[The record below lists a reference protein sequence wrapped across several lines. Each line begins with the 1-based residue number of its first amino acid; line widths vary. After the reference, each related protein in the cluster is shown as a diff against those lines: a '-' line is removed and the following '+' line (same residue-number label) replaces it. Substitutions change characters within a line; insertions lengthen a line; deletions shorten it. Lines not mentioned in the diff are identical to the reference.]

1 MEDAQFLTELYDI
14 IRQHG
19 DAGYEDI
26 ISEKSSYPYL
36 YHLSEIRANLI
47 DWIWMHKDMR
57 VLERNPEC
65 GALTGK
71 LLEKAGT
78 VTCVAED
85 KRYADIIRGRCKSA
99 KEELTILDEADFL
112 AEDGTEGQSY
122 EKQSCEKQT
131 CEKYDVIL
139 IAGSFYRYKGE
150 LAKLHA
156 QLKPQGRLIVADANR
171 LGLKFFAGCREEYQG
186 TYFSGVEGYEDEQ
199 KTELLPRCYTKAEYT
214 KYLRDAGFEKL
225 KFYYPYPDYKFPNCI
240 YSDEW
245 LPGEGELADNRRNFE
260 GDRLQLFDERKV
272 YDTLL
277 REGLFG
283 AFSNSY
289 LIEAYV

>member
-26 ISEKSSYPYL
+26 IARKSSYPYL

-47 DWIWMHKDMR
+47 DWIPMHKDMR
-57 VLERNPEC
+57 ILERNPEC
-65 GALTGK
+65 GALTGR

-85 KRYADIIRGRCKSA
+85 KRHADIIRERHKAA

-112 AEDGTEGQSY
+112 AEDATEIQSG
-122 EKQSCEKQT
+122 
-131 CEKYDVIL
+131 EKYDVIL
-139 IAGSFYRYKGE
+139 IVGSFYRYKGE

-171 LGLKFFAGCREEYQG
+171 LGLKFFAGCREEYRG
-186 TYFSGVEGYEDEQ
+186 TYFSGVEGYEDERDAA
-199 KTELLPRCYTKAEYT
+199 LLPGCYTKTEYMG
-214 KYLRDAGFEKL
+214 YLRAAGFDEL

-277 REGLFG
+277 KEGLFG

-289 LIEAYV
+289 LIEAYA

>member
-1 MEDAQFLTELYDI
+1 MEDAQFFTELYEI

-19 DAGYEDI
+19 DGGYEDV

-36 YHLSEIRANLI
+36 YHLSAIRQNLI
-47 DWIWMHKDMR
+47 DWIPISKDMC

-85 KRYADIIRGRCKSA
+85 KRHADIIRARNKAVGDA
-99 KEELTILDEADFL
+99 LTLLSETDFL
-112 AEDGTEGQSY
+112 AENHT
-122 EKQSCEKQT
+122 
-131 CEKYDVIL
+131 EKYDIIL
-139 IAGSFYRYKGE
+139 IVGSFYRYRDE
-150 LAKLHA
+150 LVRMREL
-156 QLKPQGRLIVADANR
+156 LKPEGRLIVADANR
-171 LGLKFFAGCREEYQG
+171 LGLKFFAGCRDEYRG
-186 TYFSGVEGYEDEQ
+186 TYFSGVEGYE
-199 KTELLPRCYTKAEYT
+199 TEEHTENAPRCYTGSEYT
-214 KYLRDAGFEKL
+214 KYLKDAGFTEL

-240 YSDEW
+240 YSDAW
-245 LPGEGELADNRRNFE
+245 LPGEGELMDNRRNFE

-277 REGLFG
+277 REGVFQT
-283 AFSNSY
+283 FSNSY
-289 LIEAYV
+289 LIEAYARP

>member
-1 MEDAQFLTELYDI
+1 MEDAQFLAELYDI

-19 DAGYEDI
+19 DEGYEKI
-26 ISEKSSYPYL
+26 ISEKSSYQYL
-36 YHLSEIRANLI
+36 YHLSEIRQNLV
-47 DWIWMHKDMR
+47 DWIPMHEDMR

-65 GALTGK
+65 GALTAK

-85 KRYADIIRGRCKSA
+85 EMHAKLIKTRCKSA
-99 KEELTILDEADFL
+99 QGKLAIQQEVDFLKEEQA
-112 AEDGTEGQSY
+112 
-122 EKQSCEKQT
+122 
-131 CEKYDVIL
+131 EKYDVIL
-139 IAGSFYRYKGE
+139 IVGSFYRYREE
-150 LAKLHA
+150 LVRLRE

-171 LGLKFFAGCREEYQG
+171 LGLKFFAGCREEYRG

-199 KTELLPRCYTKAEYT
+199 DAELSARCYTKGEYT
-214 KYLRDAGFEKL
+214 KFLTAAGFAKTR
-225 KFYYPYPDYKFPNCI
+225 FYYPYPDYKFPNCI

-245 LPGEGELADNRRNFE
+245 LPGEGELMDNRRNFE

-277 REGLFG
+277 GEGVFET
-283 AFSNSY
+283 FSNSY
-289 LIEAYV
+289 LIEAYVEV

>member
-1 MEDAQFLTELYDI
+1 MADAQFLTELYDI
-14 IRQHG
+14 IRQH
-19 DAGYEDI
+19 DSAEYEDI
-26 ISEKSSYPYL
+26 ISQKASYPYL
-36 YHLSEIRANLI
+36 YHLSEIRTNLI
-47 DWIWMHKDMR
+47 DWIPMQSDMR
-57 VLERNPEC
+57 ILERNPEC

-78 VTCVAED
+78 VVCVAED
-85 KRYADIIRGRCKSA
+85 KLHADIIRARHKSA
-99 KEELTILDEADFL
+99 EDALVILSEKEFFAADDTEIQFREA
-112 AEDGTEGQSY
+112 
-122 EKQSCEKQT
+122 
-131 CEKYDVIL
+131 YDIIL
-139 IAGSFYRYKGE
+139 IAGSFYRYRGE
-150 LAKLHA
+150 LAKLRT

-186 TYFSGVEGYEDEQ
+186 SYFSGVEGYGDAQE
-199 KTELLPRCYTKAEYT
+199 TEAFPRCYTKREYE
-214 KYLRDAGFEKL
+214 KYLHDAGFTKL

-245 LPGEGELADNRRNFE
+245 LPGEGELMDNRRNFE

-277 REGLFG
+277 REGLFE

>member
-19 DAGYEDI
+19 DEGYENI

-36 YHLSEIRANLI
+36 YHLSGIRQNLI
-47 DWIWMHKDMR
+47 DWIPMNKDMC

-71 LLEKAGT
+71 LLEKAGA

-85 KRYADIIRGRCKSA
+85 AQRAGIIKARNETTEGT
-99 KEELTILDEADFL
+99 LTILSEPDFL
-112 AEDGTEGQSY
+112 TA
-122 EKQSCEKQT
+122 SCL
-131 CEKYDVIL
+131 EKYDVIL
-139 IAGSFYRYKGE
+139 IVGSFYRFKEE
-150 LAKLHA
+150 LVRLRQ
-156 QLKPQGRLIVADANR
+156 QLKPNGRLIVADANR
-171 LGLKFFAGCREEYQG
+171 LGLKFFAGCREEYRG
-186 TYFSGVEGYEDEQ
+186 TYFSGVEGYENEQ
-199 KTELLPRCYTKAEYT
+199 DIVVSPRCYTKGEYT
-214 KYLRDAGFEKL
+214 KCLKEAGFAEC

-245 LPGEGELADNRRNFE
+245 LPREGELMDNRRNFE
-260 GDRLQLFDERKV
+260 GDRLQFFDERKV
-272 YDTLL
+272 YDTFLK
-277 REGLFG
+277 EGVFET
-283 AFSNSY
+283 FSNSY

>member
-1 MEDAQFLTELYDI
+1 MEDAQFLAELYDI

-19 DAGYEDI
+19 DEGYEKI
-26 ISEKSSYPYL
+26 ISEKSSYQYL
-36 YHLSEIRANLI
+36 YHLSEIRQNLV
-47 DWIWMHKDMR
+47 DWIPMHEDMR

-65 GALTGK
+65 GALTAK

-85 KRYADIIRGRCKSA
+85 EMHAKLIETRCKSA
-99 KEELTILDEADFL
+99 QGKLAIQQEVDFLKEEQA
-112 AEDGTEGQSY
+112 
-122 EKQSCEKQT
+122 
-131 CEKYDVIL
+131 EKYDVIL
-139 IAGSFYRYKGE
+139 IVGSFYRYREE
-150 LAKLHA
+150 LVRLRE

-171 LGLKFFAGCREEYQG
+171 LGLKFFAGCREEYRG

-199 KTELLPRCYTKAEYT
+199 DAELSARCYTKGEYT
-214 KYLRDAGFEKL
+214 KFLTAAGFAKIR
-225 KFYYPYPDYKFPNCI
+225 FYYPYPDYKFPNCI

-245 LPGEGELADNRRNFE
+245 LPGEGELMDNRRNFE

-277 REGLFG
+277 GEGVFET
-283 AFSNSY
+283 FSNSY
-289 LIEAYV
+289 LIEAYVEV